1 MSMLKLSTVFAVLLG
16 FASIS
21 MAQTVAE
28 IARKERERQKSV
40 QSKAVVIGAGNRTS
54 TTGTMAPAT
63 TPTPP
68 QAGGVKPVTPT
79 DANGKDEKYWR
90 AQFQQARDNL
100 KRAEARAEV
109 LDLRIKD
116 LNTQLLRQSDI
127 YNRENRLGVEIA
139 MTQKD
144 LDAARKEAEQAK
156 QKLVDLENDLRKAG
170 GPPGWAR

>member
-1 MSMLKLSTVFAVLLG
+1 MNVLKLSIVFAVLLG
-16 FASIS
+16 FVSDS
-21 MAQTVAE
+21 LAQSVAD

-40 QSKAVVIGAGNRTS
+40 QSKAVIIGAGNRTS
-54 TTGTMAPAT
+54 TTTPAAS
-63 TPTPP
+63 TPP
-68 QAGGVKPVTPT
+68 QAGSVKPVTPT
-79 DANGKDEKYWR
+79 DASGRDEKYWR

-100 KRAEARAEV
+100 KRAEAKAEV

-139 MTQKD
+139 ITQKE
-144 LDAARKEAEQAK
+144 LDDARKEADQARK
-156 QKLVDLENDLRKAG
+156 KITDLETDLRKAG